1 MLTVGSEL
9 SFTSPS
15 WDLLERIAPSIES
28 YQSSLDYLL
37 RLDNHEVISWIY
49 HQVTCIF
56 VSWTEW
62 VQECVDWYWKIAII
76 SLKFDNELGSRRINL
91 GVDQV

>member
-1 MLTVGSEL
+1 MSLVMLTVGSEL

-37 RLDNHEVISWIY
+37 RLDNHEVIS
-49 HQVTCIF
+49 
-56 VSWTEW
+56 
-62 VQECVDWYWKIAII
+62 
-76 SLKFDNELGSRRINL
+76 
-91 GVDQV
+91 